1 MSKYIA
7 KIGLEMHCEISKTK
21 TKVFS
26 SAKNDYSSSPN
37 TSVRPVDMGF
47 PGVLPVVNKKAV
59 ELALRASMITNCT
72 QPEYIWFERKNYYYP
87 DLPKGYQITQETK
100 PIPVGIYGYV
110 DYECDGELKRVRV
123 NNIHLEEDAASLDH
137 FKNTSTIDY
146 NRAGVPLL
154 EIVTEPCFYSADEAV
169 AFLEYMRNVYQYTDI
184 SLADTKKGQ
193 IRCDVNVNLKNENGE
208 YVTPRV
214 EIKNVNS
221 FSNVHDAILYEEKR
235 QLKALEENNIME
247 LVQETRRWDEESNS
261 TIRMRTKV
269 DAIDYKYF
277 IDPNIPPIKI
287 DKNWVEKIV
296 KTIPRLPL
304 ERQNSYITEY
314 GLSAYDAKILV
325 KDKDIASYF
334 EECINLGLDAK
345 MASNWITVN
354 IVTELNKDNSSIRD
368 FYITPLYLKQ
378 ILDRI
383 TDGTISNKQ
392 AKEVFSKALEERK
405 EPQSFI
411 SKENSQ
417 ISNEDELRSIITKI
431 INNNPGQKEAYLNGK
446 TNLFDYFV
454 GQVMKQTRG
463 KANPIKTKEIL
474 SEELN
479 K

>member
-1 MSKYIA
+1 MTKLQLV
-7 KIGLEMHCEISKTK
+7 IGLEMHCELKSNA
-21 TKVFS
+21 KVFS
-26 SAKNDYSSSPN
+26 TGINKYSDTANCHVS
-37 TSVRPVDMGF
+37 PVDMAF
-47 PGVLPVVNKKAV
+47 PGTLPIVNKKCIEHAIKMASV
-59 ELALRASMITNCT
+59 LNCILADKFI
-72 QPEYIWFERKNYYYP
+72 FDRKNYYYP
-87 DLPKGYQITQETK
+87 DLPKGYQITQCTK
-100 PIPVGIYGYV
+100 PIGVNGYI
-110 DYECDGELKRVRV
+110 DLPCQDRVIRAEIHD
-123 NNIHLEEDAASLDH
+123 IHLEEDAASLDH

-193 IRCDVNVNLKNENGE
+193 IRCDVNVNLKNEKGE

-235 QLKALEENNIME
+235 QLKALEENNLEE
-247 LVQETRRWDEESNS
+247 LVQETRRWDEETNS

-304 ERQNSYITEY
+304 ERQNSYMKEY

-354 IVTELNKDNSSIRD
+354 IVTELNKDNSSIKD
-368 FYITPLYLKQ
+368 FYITPKYLKQ

-383 TDGTISNKQ
+383 ADGTISNKQ
-392 AKEVFSKALEERK
+392 AKDVFSKALEERK

-417 ISNEDELRSIITKI
+417 ISNEDELRDIITEI
-431 INNNPGQKEAYLNGK
+431 INNNLGQKEAYLNGK

-463 KANPIKTKEIL
+463 KANPVKTKEIL

>member
-1 MSKYIA
+1 MTKLQLVV
-7 KIGLEMHCEISKTK
+7 GLEMHCELKSNA
-21 TKVFS
+21 KVFS
-26 SAKNDYSSSPN
+26 TGINKYSDTANCHVS
-37 TSVRPVDMGF
+37 PVDMAF
-47 PGVLPVVNKKAV
+47 PGTLPIVNKKCIEHAIKM
-59 ELALRASMITNCT
+59 ASVLNCT
-72 QPEYIWFERKNYYYP
+72 LADKFIFDRKNYYYP
-87 DLPKGYQITQETK
+87 DLPKGYQITQCTK
-100 PIPVGIYGYV
+100 PIGVNGYI
-110 DYECDGELKRVRV
+110 DLPCQDRVIRAEIHD
-123 NNIHLEEDAASLDH
+123 IHLEEDAASLDH

-193 IRCDVNVNLKNENGE
+193 IRCDVNVNLKNEKGE

-235 QLKALEENNIME
+235 QLKALEENNLEE
-247 LVQETRRWDEESNS
+247 LVQETRRWDEETNS

-304 ERQNSYITEY
+304 ERQNSYMKEY

-354 IVTELNKDNSSIRD
+354 IVTELNKDNSSIKD
-368 FYITPLYLKQ
+368 FYITPKYLKQ

-383 TDGTISNKQ
+383 ADGTISNKQ
-392 AKEVFSKALEERK
+392 AKDVFSKALEEKK

-417 ISNEDELRSIITKI
+417 ISNEDELRDIITEI
-431 INNNPGQKEAYLNGK
+431 INNNLGQKEAYLNGK

-454 GQVMKQTRG
+454 GQVMKQTKG
-463 KANPIKTKEIL
+463 KANPVKTKEIL

>member
-1 MSKYIA
+1 MSKLQLV
-7 KIGLEMHCEISKTK
+7 IGLEMHCELKSNA
-21 TKVFS
+21 KVFS
-26 SAKNDYSSSPN
+26 TGINKYSDTANCHVS
-37 TSVRPVDMGF
+37 PVDMAF
-47 PGVLPVVNKKAV
+47 PGTLPIVNKKCIEHAIKM
-59 ELALRASMITNCT
+59 ASVLNCT
-72 QPEYIWFERKNYYYP
+72 LADKFIFDRKNYYYP
-87 DLPKGYQITQETK
+87 DLPKGYQITQCTK
-100 PIPVGIYGYV
+100 PIGVNGYI
-110 DYECDGELKRVRV
+110 DLPCEDRVIRAKIHD
-123 NNIHLEEDAASLDH
+123 IHLEEDAASLDH

-277 IDPNIPPIKI
+277 IDPNIPPITI

-392 AKEVFSKALEERK
+392 AKDVFSKALEERK

>member
-1 MSKYIA
+1 MSKLQLV
-7 KIGLEMHCEISKTK
+7 IGLEMHCELKSNA
-21 TKVFS
+21 KVFS
-26 SAKNDYSSSPN
+26 TGINKYSDTANCHVS
-37 TSVRPVDMGF
+37 PVDMAF
-47 PGVLPVVNKKAV
+47 PGTLPIVNKKCIEHAIKM
-59 ELALRASMITNCT
+59 ASVLNCT
-72 QPEYIWFERKNYYYP
+72 LADKFIFDRKNYYYP
-87 DLPKGYQITQETK
+87 DLPKGYQITQCTK
-100 PIPVGIYGYV
+100 PIGVNGYI
-110 DYECDGELKRVRV
+110 DLPCEDRVIRAKIHD
-123 NNIHLEEDAASLDH
+123 IHLEEDAASLDH

-247 LVQETRRWDEESNS
+247 LVQETRRWDEETNS

-287 DKNWVEKIV
+287 DKNWVGEIV

-304 ERQNSYITEY
+304 ERQNSYMKEY

-354 IVTELNKDNSSIRD
+354 IVTELNKDNSSIKD
-368 FYITPLYLKQ
+368 FYITPEYLKQ

-383 TDGTISNKQ
+383 ADGTISNKQ
-392 AKEVFSKALEERK
+392 AKEVFSKALEKRK

-417 ISNEDELRSIITKI
+417 ISNEDELRSIITEI
-431 INNNPGQKEAYLNGK
+431 INNNPGQKEAYLNGR

-463 KANPIKTKEIL
+463 KANPVKTKEIL
-474 SEELN
+474 SEELS

>member
-1 MSKYIA
+1 MSKLQLV
-7 KIGLEMHCEISKTK
+7 IGLEMHCELKSNA
-21 TKVFS
+21 KVFS
-26 SAKNDYSSSPN
+26 TGINKYSDTANCHVSPI
-37 TSVRPVDMGF
+37 DMAF
-47 PGVLPVVNKKAV
+47 PGTLPIVNKKCIEHAIKM
-59 ELALRASMITNCT
+59 ASVLNCT
-72 QPEYIWFERKNYYYP
+72 LADKFIFDRKNYYYP
-87 DLPKGYQITQETK
+87 DLPKGYQITQCTK
-100 PIPVGIYGYV
+100 PIGVNGYI
-110 DYECDGELKRVRV
+110 DLPCEDRVIRAKIHD
-123 NNIHLEEDAASLDH
+123 IHLEEDAASLDH

-287 DKNWVEKIV
+287 DKKWVEKIV
-296 KTIPRLPL
+296 NTIPRLPL

-383 TDGTISNKQ
+383 ADGTISNKQ
-392 AKEVFSKALEERK
+392 AKEVFSKALEEKK

-431 INNNPGQKEAYLNGK
+431 INNNPAQKEAYLNGK

>member
-1 MSKYIA
+1 MSKLQLV
-7 KIGLEMHCEISKTK
+7 IGLEMHCELKSNA
-21 TKVFS
+21 KVFS
-26 SAKNDYSSSPN
+26 TGINKYSDTANCHVS
-37 TSVRPVDMGF
+37 PVDMAF
-47 PGVLPVVNKKAV
+47 PGTLPIVNKKCIEHAIKM
-59 ELALRASMITNCT
+59 ASVLNCT
-72 QPEYIWFERKNYYYP
+72 LADKFIFDRKNYYYP
-87 DLPKGYQITQETK
+87 DLPKGYQITQCTK
-100 PIPVGIYGYV
+100 PIGVNGYI
-110 DYECDGELKRVRV
+110 DLPCEDRVIRAKIHD
-123 NNIHLEEDAASLDH
+123 IHLEEDAASLDH

-296 KTIPRLPL
+296 NTIPRLPL

-354 IVTELNKDNSSIRD
+354 IVTELNKDNSSIKD

-383 TDGTISNKQ
+383 ADGTISNKQ
-392 AKEVFSKALEERK
+392 AKEVFSKALEEKK

>member
-1 MSKYIA
+1 MTKLQLVV
-7 KIGLEMHCEISKTK
+7 GLEMHCELKSNA
-21 TKVFS
+21 KVFS
-26 SAKNDYSSSPN
+26 TGINKYSDTANCHVS
-37 TSVRPVDMGF
+37 PVDMAF
-47 PGVLPVVNKKAV
+47 PGTLPIVNKKCLEHAIKM
-59 ELALRASMITNCT
+59 ASVLNCT
-72 QPEYIWFERKNYYYP
+72 LADKFIFDRKNYYYP
-87 DLPKGYQITQETK
+87 DLPKGYQITQCTK
-100 PIPVGIYGYV
+100 PIGVNGYI
-110 DYECDGELKRVRV
+110 DLPCQDRVIRAEIHD
-123 NNIHLEEDAASLDH
+123 IHLEEDAASLDH

-193 IRCDVNVNLKNENGE
+193 IRCDVNVNLKNEKGE

-235 QLKALEENNIME
+235 QLKALEENNLEE
-247 LVQETRRWDEESNS
+247 LVQETRRWDEETNS

-304 ERQNSYITEY
+304 ERQNSYMMEY

-354 IVTELNKDNSSIRD
+354 IVTELNKDNSSIKD

-417 ISNEDELRSIITKI
+417 ISNEDELRGIITEI

-463 KANPIKTKEIL
+463 KANPVKTKEIL

>member
-1 MSKYIA
+1 MTKLQLVV
-7 KIGLEMHCEISKTK
+7 GLEMHCELKSNA
-21 TKVFS
+21 KVFS
-26 SAKNDYSSSPN
+26 TGINKYSDTANCHVS
-37 TSVRPVDMGF
+37 PVDMAF
-47 PGVLPVVNKKAV
+47 PGTLPIVNKKCIEHAIKM
-59 ELALRASMITNCT
+59 ASVLNCT
-72 QPEYIWFERKNYYYP
+72 LADKFVFDRKNYYYP
-87 DLPKGYQITQETK
+87 DLPKGYQITQCTK
-100 PIPVGIYGYV
+100 PIGVNGYI
-110 DYECDGELKRVRV
+110 DLPCQDRVIRAEIHD
-123 NNIHLEEDAASLDH
+123 IHLEEDAASLDH

-193 IRCDVNVNLKNENGE
+193 IRCDVNVNLKNEKGE

-235 QLKALEENNIME
+235 QLKALEENNLEE
-247 LVQETRRWDEESNS
+247 LVQETRRWDEETNS

-304 ERQNSYITEY
+304 ERQNSYMKEY

-354 IVTELNKDNSSIRD
+354 IVTELNKDNSSIKD
-368 FYITPLYLKQ
+368 FYITPKYLKQ

-383 TDGTISNKQ
+383 ADGTISNKQ
-392 AKEVFSKALEERK
+392 AKDVFSKALEEKK

-417 ISNEDELRSIITKI
+417 ISNEDELRDIITEI
-431 INNNPGQKEAYLNGK
+431 INNNLGQKEAYLNGK

-454 GQVMKQTRG
+454 GQVMKQTKG
-463 KANPIKTKEIL
+463 KANPVKTKEIL

>member
-1 MSKYIA
+1 MSKLQLV
-7 KIGLEMHCEISKTK
+7 IGLEMHCELKSNA
-21 TKVFS
+21 KVFS
-26 SAKNDYSSSPN
+26 TGINKYSDTANCHVSPI
-37 TSVRPVDMGF
+37 DMAF
-47 PGVLPVVNKKAV
+47 PGTLPIVNKKCIEHAIKM
-59 ELALRASMITNCT
+59 ASVLNCT
-72 QPEYIWFERKNYYYP
+72 LADKFIFDRKNYYYP
-87 DLPKGYQITQETK
+87 DLPKGYQITQCTK
-100 PIPVGIYGYV
+100 PIGVNGYIDLPCEDIV
-110 DYECDGELKRVRV
+110 IRAKIHD
-123 NNIHLEEDAASLDH
+123 IHLEEDAASLDH

-287 DKNWVEKIV
+287 DKKWVEKIV
-296 KTIPRLPL
+296 NTIPRLPL

-417 ISNEDELRSIITKI
+417 ISNEDELKSIITKI
-431 INNNPGQKEAYLNGK
+431 INNNPAQKEAYLNGK

>member
-1 MSKYIA
+1 MTKLQLVV
-7 KIGLEMHCEISKTK
+7 GLEMHCELKSNA
-21 TKVFS
+21 KVFS
-26 SAKNDYSSSPN
+26 TGINKYSDTANCHVS
-37 TSVRPVDMGF
+37 PVDMAF
-47 PGVLPVVNKKAV
+47 PGTLPIVNKKCIEHAIKM
-59 ELALRASMITNCT
+59 ASVLNCT
-72 QPEYIWFERKNYYYP
+72 LADKFIFDRKNYYYP
-87 DLPKGYQITQETK
+87 DLPKGYQITQCTK
-100 PIPVGIYGYV
+100 PIGVNGYI
-110 DYECDGELKRVRV
+110 DLPCQDRVIRAEIHD
-123 NNIHLEEDAASLDH
+123 IHLEEDAASLDH

-193 IRCDVNVNLKNENGE
+193 IRCDVNVNLKNENVE

-296 KTIPRLPL
+296 NTIPRLPL
-304 ERQNSYITEY
+304 ERQNSYMKEY

-354 IVTELNKDNSSIRD
+354 IVTELNKDNSSIKD
-368 FYITPLYLKQ
+368 FYITPEYLKQ

-383 TDGTISNKQ
+383 ADGTISNKQ
-392 AKEVFSKALEERK
+392 AKDVFSKALEEKK

-417 ISNEDELRSIITKI
+417 ISNEDELRGIITEI
-431 INNNPGQKEAYLNGK
+431 INNNLGQKEAYLNGK

-463 KANPIKTKEIL
+463 KANPVKTKEIL

>member
-1 MSKYIA
+1 MSKLQLV
-7 KIGLEMHCEISKTK
+7 IGLEMHCELKSNA
-21 TKVFS
+21 KVFS
-26 SAKNDYSSSPN
+26 TGINKYSDTANCHVS
-37 TSVRPVDMGF
+37 PVDMAF
-47 PGVLPVVNKKAV
+47 PGTLPIVNKKCIEHAIKM
-59 ELALRASMITNCT
+59 ASVLNCT
-72 QPEYIWFERKNYYYP
+72 LADKFIFDRKNYYYP
-87 DLPKGYQITQETK
+87 DLPKGYQITQCTK
-100 PIPVGIYGYV
+100 PIGVNGYI
-110 DYECDGELKRVRV
+110 DLPCEDRVIRAKIHD
-123 NNIHLEEDAASLDH
+123 IHLEEDAASLDH

-287 DKNWVEKIV
+287 DKKWVEKIV
-296 KTIPRLPL
+296 NTIPRLPL

-383 TDGTISNKQ
+383 ADGTISNKQ
-392 AKEVFSKALEERK
+392 AKEVFSKALEEKK

-417 ISNEDELRSIITKI
+417 ISNEDELKSIITKI
-431 INNNPGQKEAYLNGK
+431 INNNPAQKEAYLNGK

>member
-1 MSKYIA
+1 MTKLQLVV
-7 KIGLEMHCEISKTK
+7 GLEMHCELKSNA
-21 TKVFS
+21 KVFS
-26 SAKNDYSSSPN
+26 TGINKYSDTANCHVS
-37 TSVRPVDMGF
+37 PVDMAF
-47 PGVLPVVNKKAV
+47 PGTLPIVNKKCIEHAIKMASV
-59 ELALRASMITNCT
+59 LNCALADKFI
-72 QPEYIWFERKNYYYP
+72 FDRKNYYYP
-87 DLPKGYQITQETK
+87 DLPKGYQITQCTK
-100 PIPVGIYGYV
+100 PIGVNGYI
-110 DYECDGELKRVRV
+110 DLPCQDRVIRAEIHD
-123 NNIHLEEDAASLDH
+123 IHLEEDAASLDH

-193 IRCDVNVNLKNENGE
+193 IRCDVNVNLKNEKGE

-235 QLKALEENNIME
+235 QLKALEENNLEE
-247 LVQETRRWDEESNS
+247 LVQETRRWDEETNS

-304 ERQNSYITEY
+304 ERQNSYMKEY

-354 IVTELNKDNSSIRD
+354 IVTELNKDNSSIKD
-368 FYITPLYLKQ
+368 FYITPEYLKQ

-383 TDGTISNKQ
+383 ADGTISNKQ
-392 AKEVFSKALEERK
+392 AKDVFSKALEEKK

-417 ISNEDELRSIITKI
+417 ISNEDELRGIITEI
-431 INNNPGQKEAYLNGK
+431 INNNLGQKEAYLNGK

-463 KANPIKTKEIL
+463 KANPVKTKEIL

>member
-1 MSKYIA
+1 MSKLQLV
-7 KIGLEMHCEISKTK
+7 IGLEMHCELKSNA
-21 TKVFS
+21 KVFS
-26 SAKNDYSSSPN
+26 TGINKYSDTANCHVS
-37 TSVRPVDMGF
+37 PVDMAF
-47 PGVLPVVNKKAV
+47 PGTLPIVNKKCIEHAIKM
-59 ELALRASMITNCT
+59 ASVLNCT
-72 QPEYIWFERKNYYYP
+72 LADKFIFDRKNYYYP
-87 DLPKGYQITQETK
+87 DLPKGYQITQCTK
-100 PIPVGIYGYV
+100 PIGVNGYI
-110 DYECDGELKRVRV
+110 DLPCEDRVIRAKIHD
-123 NNIHLEEDAASLDH
+123 IHLEEDAASLDH

-247 LVQETRRWDEESNS
+247 LVQETRRWDEETNS

-287 DKNWVEKIV
+287 DKNWVGEIV

-304 ERQNSYITEY
+304 ERQNSYMKEY

-354 IVTELNKDNSSIRD
+354 IVTELNKDNSSIKD
-368 FYITPLYLKQ
+368 FYITPEYLKQ

-392 AKEVFSKALEERK
+392 AKEVFSKALEKRK

-417 ISNEDELRSIITKI
+417 ISNEDELRGIITEI
-431 INNNPGQKEAYLNGK
+431 INNNLGQKEAYLNGK

-463 KANPIKTKEIL
+463 KANPVKTKEIL

>member
-1 MSKYIA
+1 MSKLQLV
-7 KIGLEMHCEISKTK
+7 IGLEMHCELKSNA
-21 TKVFS
+21 KVFS
-26 SAKNDYSSSPN
+26 TGINKYSDTANCHVS
-37 TSVRPVDMGF
+37 PVDMAF
-47 PGVLPVVNKKAV
+47 PGTLPIVNKKCIEHAIKM
-59 ELALRASMITNCT
+59 ASVLNCT
-72 QPEYIWFERKNYYYP
+72 LADKFIFDRKNYYYP
-87 DLPKGYQITQETK
+87 DLPKGYQITQCTK
-100 PIPVGIYGYV
+100 PIGVNGYI
-110 DYECDGELKRVRV
+110 DLPCEDRVIRAKIHD
-123 NNIHLEEDAASLDH
+123 IHLEEDAASLDH

-287 DKNWVEKIV
+287 DKNWVGEIV

-304 ERQNSYITEY
+304 ERQNSYMKEY

-354 IVTELNKDNSSIRD
+354 IVTELNKDNSSIKD
-368 FYITPLYLKQ
+368 FYIIPEYLKQ

-383 TDGTISNKQ
+383 ADGTISNKQ
-392 AKEVFSKALEERK
+392 AKDVFSKALEEKK

-417 ISNEDELRSIITKI
+417 ISNEDELRGIITEI
-431 INNNPGQKEAYLNGK
+431 INNNLGQKEAYLNGK

-463 KANPIKTKEIL
+463 KANPVKTKEIL

>member
-1 MSKYIA
+1 MTKLQLVV
-7 KIGLEMHCEISKTK
+7 GLEMHCELKSNA
-21 TKVFS
+21 KVFS
-26 SAKNDYSSSPN
+26 TGINKYSDTANCHVS
-37 TSVRPVDMGF
+37 PVDMAF
-47 PGVLPVVNKKAV
+47 PGTLPIVNKKCIEHAIKM
-59 ELALRASMITNCT
+59 ASVLNCT
-72 QPEYIWFERKNYYYP
+72 LADKFIFDRKNYYYP
-87 DLPKGYQITQETK
+87 DLPKGYQITQCTK
-100 PIPVGIYGYV
+100 PIGVNGYI
-110 DYECDGELKRVRV
+110 DLPCQDRVIRAEIHD
-123 NNIHLEEDAASLDH
+123 IHLEEDAASLDH

-296 KTIPRLPL
+296 NTIPRLPL
-304 ERQNSYITEY
+304 ERQNSYMKEY

-354 IVTELNKDNSSIRD
+354 IVTELNKDNSSIKD
-368 FYITPLYLKQ
+368 FYITPEYLKQ

-383 TDGTISNKQ
+383 ADGTISNKQ
-392 AKEVFSKALEERK
+392 AKDVFSKALEEKK

-417 ISNEDELRSIITKI
+417 ISNEDELRGIITEI
-431 INNNPGQKEAYLNGK
+431 INNNLGQKEAYLNGK

-463 KANPIKTKEIL
+463 KANPVKTKEIL

>member
-1 MSKYIA
+1 MTKLQLVV
-7 KIGLEMHCEISKTK
+7 GLEMHCELKSNA
-21 TKVFS
+21 KVFS
-26 SAKNDYSSSPN
+26 TGINKYSDTANYHVS
-37 TSVRPVDMGF
+37 PVDMAF
-47 PGVLPVVNKKAV
+47 PGTLPIVNKKCLEHAIKM
-59 ELALRASMITNCT
+59 ASVLNCT
-72 QPEYIWFERKNYYYP
+72 LADKFIFDRKNYYYP
-87 DLPKGYQITQETK
+87 DLPKGYQITQCTK
-100 PIPVGIYGYV
+100 PIGVNGYI
-110 DYECDGELKRVRV
+110 DLPCQDRVIRAEIHD
-123 NNIHLEEDAASLDH
+123 IHLEEDAASLDH

-193 IRCDVNVNLKNENGE
+193 IRCDVNVNLKNEKGE

-235 QLKALEENNIME
+235 QLKALEENNLEE
-247 LVQETRRWDEESNS
+247 LVQETRRWDEETNS

-296 KTIPRLPL
+296 NTIPRLPL

-354 IVTELNKDNSSIRD
+354 IVTELNKDNSSIKD
-368 FYITPLYLKQ
+368 FYITPKYLKQ

-383 TDGTISNKQ
+383 VDGTISNKQ
-392 AKEVFSKALEERK
+392 AKDVFSKALEEKK

-417 ISNEDELRSIITKI
+417 ISNEDELRGIITEI
-431 INNNPGQKEAYLNGK
+431 INNNLGQKEAYLNGK

-463 KANPIKTKEIL
+463 KANPVKTKEIL

>member
-1 MSKYIA
+1 MTKLQLVV
-7 KIGLEMHCEISKTK
+7 GLEMHCELKSNA
-21 TKVFS
+21 KVFS
-26 SAKNDYSSSPN
+26 TGINKYSDTANCHVS
-37 TSVRPVDMGF
+37 PVDMAF
-47 PGVLPVVNKKAV
+47 PGTLPIVNKKCLEHAIKM
-59 ELALRASMITNCT
+59 ASVLNCT
-72 QPEYIWFERKNYYYP
+72 LADKFIFDRKNYYYP
-87 DLPKGYQITQETK
+87 DLPKGYQITQCTK
-100 PIPVGIYGYV
+100 PIGVNGYI
-110 DYECDGELKRVRV
+110 DLPCQDRVIRAEIHD
-123 NNIHLEEDAASLDH
+123 IHLEEDAASLDH

-193 IRCDVNVNLKNENGE
+193 IRCDVNVNLKNEKGE

-296 KTIPRLPL
+296 NTIPRLPL

-354 IVTELNKDNSSIRD
+354 IVTELNKDNSSIKD
-368 FYITPLYLKQ
+368 FYITPKYLKQ

-383 TDGTISNKQ
+383 ADGTISNKQ
-392 AKEVFSKALEERK
+392 AKDVFSKALEEKK

-417 ISNEDELRSIITKI
+417 ISNEDELRDIITEI
-431 INNNPGQKEAYLNGK
+431 INNNLGQKEAYLNGK

-463 KANPIKTKEIL
+463 KANPVKTKEIL

>member
-1 MSKYIA
+1 MSKLQLV
-7 KIGLEMHCEISKTK
+7 IGLEMHCELKSNA
-21 TKVFS
+21 KVFS
-26 SAKNDYSSSPN
+26 TGINKYSDTANCHVS
-37 TSVRPVDMGF
+37 PVDMAF
-47 PGVLPVVNKKAV
+47 PGTLPIVNKKCIEHAIKM
-59 ELALRASMITNCT
+59 ASVLNCT
-72 QPEYIWFERKNYYYP
+72 LADKFIFDRKNYYYP
-87 DLPKGYQITQETK
+87 DLPKGYQITQCTK
-100 PIPVGIYGYV
+100 PIGVNGYI
-110 DYECDGELKRVRV
+110 DLPCEDRVIRAKIHD
-123 NNIHLEEDAASLDH
+123 IHLEEDAASLDH

-296 KTIPRLPL
+296 NTIPRLPL

-392 AKEVFSKALEERK
+392 AKEVFSKALEEKK

-417 ISNEDELRSIITKI
+417 ISNEDELKSIITKI
-431 INNNPGQKEAYLNGK
+431 INNNPAQKEAYLNGK

>member
-1 MSKYIA
+1 MTKLQLVV
-7 KIGLEMHCEISKTK
+7 GLEMHCELKSNA
-21 TKVFS
+21 KVFS
-26 SAKNDYSSSPN
+26 TGINKYSDTANCHVS
-37 TSVRPVDMGF
+37 PVDMAF
-47 PGVLPVVNKKAV
+47 PGTLPIVNKKCIEHAIKM
-59 ELALRASMITNCT
+59 ASVLNCT
-72 QPEYIWFERKNYYYP
+72 LADKFIFDRKNYYYP
-87 DLPKGYQITQETK
+87 DLPKGYQITQCTK
-100 PIPVGIYGYV
+100 PIGVNGYI
-110 DYECDGELKRVRV
+110 DLPCQDRVIRAEIHD
-123 NNIHLEEDAASLDH
+123 IHLEEDAASLDH

-193 IRCDVNVNLKNENGE
+193 IRCDVNVNLKNEKGE

-247 LVQETRRWDEESNS
+247 LVQETRRWDEETNS

-287 DKNWVEKIV
+287 DKNWVGEIV
-296 KTIPRLPL
+296 KTIPKLPL
-304 ERQNSYITEY
+304 ERQNSYMKEY

-354 IVTELNKDNSSIRD
+354 IVTELNKDNSSIKD
-368 FYITPLYLKQ
+368 FYITPKYLKQ

-383 TDGTISNKQ
+383 ADGTISNKQ
-392 AKEVFSKALEERK
+392 AKDVFSKALEEKK

-417 ISNEDELRSIITKI
+417 ISNEDELRGIITEI
-431 INNNPGQKEAYLNGK
+431 INNNLGQKEAYLNGK

-463 KANPIKTKEIL
+463 KANPVKTKEIL

>member
-1 MSKYIA
+1 MSKLQLV
-7 KIGLEMHCEISKTK
+7 IGLEMHCELKSNA
-21 TKVFS
+21 KVFS
-26 SAKNDYSSSPN
+26 TGINKYSDTANCHVS
-37 TSVRPVDMGF
+37 PVDMAF
-47 PGVLPVVNKKAV
+47 PGTLPIVNKKCIEHAIKM
-59 ELALRASMITNCT
+59 ASVLNCT
-72 QPEYIWFERKNYYYP
+72 LADKFIFDRKNYYYP
-87 DLPKGYQITQETK
+87 DLPKGYQITQCTK
-100 PIPVGIYGYV
+100 PIGVNGYI
-110 DYECDGELKRVRV
+110 DLPCEDRVIRAKIHD
-123 NNIHLEEDAASLDH
+123 IHLEEDAASLDH

-235 QLKALEENNIME
+235 QLKALEENNLME

-287 DKNWVEKIV
+287 DKKWVEKIV
-296 KTIPRLPL
+296 KNIPRLPL

-392 AKEVFSKALEERK
+392 AKEVFSKALEEKK

>member
-1 MSKYIA
+1 MSKLQLV
-7 KIGLEMHCEISKTK
+7 IGLEMHCELKSNA
-21 TKVFS
+21 KVFS
-26 SAKNDYSSSPN
+26 TGINKYSDTANCHVS
-37 TSVRPVDMGF
+37 PVDMAF
-47 PGVLPVVNKKAV
+47 PGTLPIVNKKCIEHAIKM
-59 ELALRASMITNCT
+59 ASVLNCT
-72 QPEYIWFERKNYYYP
+72 LADKFIFDRKNYYYP
-87 DLPKGYQITQETK
+87 DLPKGYQITQCTK
-100 PIPVGIYGYV
+100 PIGVNGYI
-110 DYECDGELKRVRV
+110 DLPCEDRVIRAKIHD
-123 NNIHLEEDAASLDH
+123 IHLEEDAASLDH

-235 QLKALEENNIME
+235 QLKALEENNIIE

-287 DKNWVEKIV
+287 DKKWVEKIV
-296 KTIPRLPL
+296 NTIPRLPL

-354 IVTELNKDNSSIRD
+354 IVTELNKDNSSIKD

-417 ISNEDELRSIITKI
+417 ISNEDELKSIITKI
-431 INNNPGQKEAYLNGK
+431 INNNPAQKEAYLNGK

>member
-1 MSKYIA
+1 MTKLQLVV
-7 KIGLEMHCEISKTK
+7 GLEMHCELKSNA
-21 TKVFS
+21 KVFS
-26 SAKNDYSSSPN
+26 TGINKYSDTANCHVS
-37 TSVRPVDMGF
+37 PVDMAF
-47 PGVLPVVNKKAV
+47 PGTLPIVNKKCIEHAIKM
-59 ELALRASMITNCT
+59 ASVLNCT
-72 QPEYIWFERKNYYYP
+72 LADKFIFDRKNYYYP
-87 DLPKGYQITQETK
+87 DLPKGYQITQCTK
-100 PIPVGIYGYV
+100 PIGVNGYI
-110 DYECDGELKRVRV
+110 DLPCQDRVIRAEIHD
-123 NNIHLEEDAASLDH
+123 IHLEEDAASLDH

-193 IRCDVNVNLKNENGE
+193 IRCDVNVNLKNEKGE
-208 YVTPRV
+208 YVTPRI

-235 QLKALEENNIME
+235 QLKALEENNLEE
-247 LVQETRRWDEESNS
+247 LVQETRRWDEETNS

-304 ERQNSYITEY
+304 ERQNSYMKEY

-354 IVTELNKDNSSIRD
+354 IVTELNKDNSSIKD
-368 FYITPLYLKQ
+368 FYITPKYLKQ

-383 TDGTISNKQ
+383 ADGTISNKQ
-392 AKEVFSKALEERK
+392 AKDVFSKALEEKK

-417 ISNEDELRSIITKI
+417 ISNEDELRGIITEI
-431 INNNPGQKEAYLNGK
+431 INNNLGQKEAYLNGK

-463 KANPIKTKEIL
+463 KANPVKTKEIL

>member
-1 MSKYIA
+1 MSKLQLV
-7 KIGLEMHCEISKTK
+7 IGLEMHCELKSNA
-21 TKVFS
+21 KVFS
-26 SAKNDYSSSPN
+26 TGINKYSDTANCHVS
-37 TSVRPVDMGF
+37 PVDMAF
-47 PGVLPVVNKKAV
+47 PGTLPIVNKKCIEHAIKM
-59 ELALRASMITNCT
+59 ASVLNCT
-72 QPEYIWFERKNYYYP
+72 LADKFIFDRKNYYYP
-87 DLPKGYQITQETK
+87 DLPKGYQITQCTK
-100 PIPVGIYGYV
+100 PIGVNGYI
-110 DYECDGELKRVRV
+110 DLPCEDRVIRAKIHD
-123 NNIHLEEDAASLDH
+123 IHLEEDAASLDH

-383 TDGTISNKQ
+383 ADGTISNKQ

-417 ISNEDELRSIITKI
+417 ISNEDELKSIITKI

>member
-1 MSKYIA
+1 MTKLQLVV
-7 KIGLEMHCEISKTK
+7 GLEMHCELKSNA
-21 TKVFS
+21 KVFS
-26 SAKNDYSSSPN
+26 TGINKYSDTANCHVS
-37 TSVRPVDMGF
+37 PVDMAF
-47 PGVLPVVNKKAV
+47 PGTLPIVNKKCIEHAIKM
-59 ELALRASMITNCT
+59 ASVLNCT
-72 QPEYIWFERKNYYYP
+72 LADKFIFDRKNYYYP
-87 DLPKGYQITQETK
+87 DLPKGYQITQCTK
-100 PIPVGIYGYV
+100 PIGVNGYI
-110 DYECDGELKRVRV
+110 DLPCQDRVIRAEIHD
-123 NNIHLEEDAASLDH
+123 IHLEEDAASLDH

-304 ERQNSYITEY
+304 ERQNSYMKEY

-354 IVTELNKDNSSIRD
+354 IVTELNKDNSSIKD
-368 FYITPLYLKQ
+368 FYITPKYLKQ

-383 TDGTISNKQ
+383 ADGTISNKQ
-392 AKEVFSKALEERK
+392 AKDVFSKALEEKK

-417 ISNEDELRSIITKI
+417 ISNEDELRGIITEI
-431 INNNPGQKEAYLNGK
+431 INNNLGQKEAYLNGK

-463 KANPIKTKEIL
+463 KANPVKTKEIL

>member
-1 MSKYIA
+1 MSKLQLV
-7 KIGLEMHCEISKTK
+7 IGLEMHCELKSNA
-21 TKVFS
+21 KVFS
-26 SAKNDYSSSPN
+26 TGINKYSDTANCHVS
-37 TSVRPVDMGF
+37 PVDMAF
-47 PGVLPVVNKKAV
+47 PGTLPIVNKKCIEHAIKM
-59 ELALRASMITNCT
+59 ASVLNCT
-72 QPEYIWFERKNYYYP
+72 LADKFIFDRKNYYYP
-87 DLPKGYQITQETK
+87 DLPKGYQITQCTK
-100 PIPVGIYGYV
+100 PIGVNGYI
-110 DYECDGELKRVRV
+110 DLPCEDRVIRAKIHD
-123 NNIHLEEDAASLDH
+123 IHLEEDAASLDH

-287 DKNWVEKIV
+287 DKKWVEKIV
-296 KTIPRLPL
+296 NTIPRLPL

-392 AKEVFSKALEERK
+392 AKEVFSKALEEKK